1 MKVKNI
7 SYVLTAFITATAL
20 NLALLNPAIAA
31 TDGGLSSSGK
41 LQVYNSS
48 IRDGLDNYVTL
59 YGPTVTADGYAYS
72 YGAKQDDTLHI
83 LKFSPDK
90 KLVKEFQLPDGYNLS
105 LPTIAVDRHGNTY
118 YAVEKELENHDR
130 ASAILKYNANDQFVT
145 VLDNFNTIGEQ
156 TIRGAYAVAIDSHD
170 NLYVTAGASGGDS
183 NIVLLKLDSAG
194 NVLNKVDFLQGA
206 AHGYTQPLVVALNAK
221 DQVYVAA
228 MQPAGNETVKIFR
241 VDDNGNIITTIGGGD
256 PIKLGY
262 GMNIDSN
269 NNLYFISIDTTG
281 STLPT
286 PGCPMPYEVRKYD
299 SSGTFIGAID
309 TSPEA
314 SEGPVCTLYGGGAS
328 PAFSTAPGVGIDGDI
343 YIGTGNYTDG
353 SLGNARIA
361 VYSMAKNIAT
371 FPPATTQ
378 SNTQVR
384 LSLPEGA
391 NLQYAEVKSQ
401 SELATPTHAGFS
413 YPLGLV
419 SFKVK
424 VKNTN
429 PLTTELLFVTD
440 LKPGEVTPMKYI
452 NGAYSPIAN
461 ATVEKSSLEGK
472 PALKLIYQLSDG
484 GALDEDGV
492 VNGEIVDPVGLAI
505 KSNETNIL
513 APNTGAK
520 KTDIGLPLLGAI
532 TIASLVGVALFIKR
546 Q

>member
-1 MKVKNI
+1 M
-7 SYVLTAFITATAL
+7 ATAL
-20 NLALLNPAIAA
+20 NLAVFNPAIAA

-41 LQVYNSS
+41 LQVYNTS
-48 IRDGLDNYVTL
+48 IRDGLDDYVTL

-72 YGAKQDDTLHI
+72 YGAKQDNSLNI

-90 KLVKEFQLPDGYNLS
+90 KLVKEFQLQDGYSLS

-118 YAVEKELENHDR
+118 YAVEKELANNDR
-130 ASAILKYNANDQFVT
+130 ASAILKYNSNDQFVT

-194 NVLNKVDFLQGA
+194 NLLNKVDFLQGA
-206 AHGYTQPLVVALNAK
+206 EAHGYTQPLVVALNNK

-241 VDDNGNIITTIGGGD
+241 VDDSGNIITTVGGDD

-281 STLPT
+281 NTPPI

-328 PAFSTAPGVGIDGDI
+328 PAFSTAPGVGTDGDI

-371 FPPATTQ
+371 FPPTGTQ

-391 NLQYAEVKSQ
+391 DLQYAEVKSQ
-401 SELATPTHAGFS
+401 SELTTPTHVGFS

-424 VKNTN
+424 VKNTD
-429 PLTTELLFVTD
+429 PLSTELLFVTD
-440 LKPGEVTPMKYI
+440 LKPNEVTSMKYI
-452 NGAYSPIAN
+452 NGTYSPIAN
-461 ATVEKSSLEGK
+461 ATIEQSTLEGK
-472 PALKLIYQLSDG
+472 PALKLTYQLSDG
-484 GALDEDGV
+484 GALDEDGI
-492 VNGEIVDPVGLAI
+492 VNGEIVDPVGLAV
-505 KSNETNIL
+505 KTTETNVL
-513 APNTGAK
+513 APNTGSK
-520 KTDIGLPLLGAI
+520 RVDNGLPLFGI
-532 TIASLVGVALFIKR
+532 IATVLLAGVALIKKHKTSIK
-546 Q
+546 

>member
-1 MKVKNI
+1 MKIKNI
-7 SYVLTAFITATAL
+7 AYALTAFITAIAL
-20 NLALLNPAIAA
+20 NLAAFYPAIAA

-48 IRDGLDNYVTL
+48 IRDGLDDYVTL

-72 YGAKQDDTLHI
+72 YGAKQDNSLNI

-90 KLVKEFQLPDGYNLS
+90 KLVKEFQLPGGYDLS

-118 YAVEKELENHDR
+118 YAVEKELSNQDR
-130 ASAILKYNANDQFVT
+130 ASAILKYNSNDEFVT

-194 NVLNKVDFLQGA
+194 NVLNKVDYLQGA
-206 AHGYTQPLVVALNAK
+206 AQGYTQPLVVALNAK

-228 MQPAGNETVKIFR
+228 MQPAGNDSVKIFR
-241 VDDNGNIITTIGGGD
+241 VDDNGNIITTIGGDD

-281 STLPT
+281 TTAPT

-299 SSGTFIGAID
+299 SNGTFIGAID
-309 TSPEA
+309 TSPEV

-328 PAFSTAPGVGIDGDI
+328 PAFSTAPGVGVDGNI

-371 FPPATTQ
+371 FPPTTTQ
-378 SNTQVR
+378 SKTQVR
-384 LSLPEGA
+384 LSLPEDA
-391 NLQYAEVKSQ
+391 DLQYAEVKSQ

-424 VKNTN
+424 VKNTD

-440 LKPGEVTPMKYI
+440 LKPNEVTPMKYI
-452 NGAYSPIAN
+452 NGTYSPIAN
-461 ATVEKSSLEGK
+461 ATVEQAALEGK
-472 PALKLIYQLSDG
+472 SALKLMYQLSDG

-492 VNGEIVDPVGLAI
+492 VNGEIVDPVGLAVQ
-505 KSNETNIL
+505 SSETNIL

-520 KTDIGLPLLGAI
+520 KTDIGLPLLGTI
-532 TIASLVGVALFIKR
+532 TVASLAGLALIVKR
-546 Q
+546 R